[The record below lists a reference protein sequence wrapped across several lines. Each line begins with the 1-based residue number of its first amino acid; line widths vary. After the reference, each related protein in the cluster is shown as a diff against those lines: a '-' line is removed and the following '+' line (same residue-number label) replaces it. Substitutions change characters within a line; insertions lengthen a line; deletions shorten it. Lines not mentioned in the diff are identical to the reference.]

1 MQRRC
6 NTQRYS
12 CDSVGSGESLC
23 DHADGQSCRIRGSA
37 GARWR
42 EGGFS
47 LLETLMALWITGV
60 VMIVAVGSLVAM
72 ERAFF
77 QLTRAVAGIDDSW
90 VLYHA
95 MASDIRSAVSYSF
108 ANDEISIA
116 LQDGS
121 TATYR
126 LSPRSNLI
134 ERSRN
139 GYGAVPVA
147 SHVSGLS
154 YAVAP
159 GTGVRVTVRQGGS
172 ELVTNL
178 FLVFARG
185 SF

>member
-6 NTQRYS
+6 STQRYS
-12 CDSVGSGESLC
+12 CDSVGSGESPC
-23 DHADGQSCRIRGSA
+23 GDVDGQSCRKRGSA
-37 GARWR
+37 RAQWH

-47 LLETLMALWITGV
+47 LLETIMSLWITGV

-77 QLTRAVAGIDDSW
+77 QLTTAVAGIDDSW

-95 MASDIRSAVSYSF
+95 MASDIRSAVSYSY
-108 ANDEISIA
+108 ANDEISIG

-121 TATYR
+121 TAAYR
-126 LSPRSNLI
+126 LSPWSHLI

-139 GYGAVPVA
+139 GYGSVPVE

-172 ELVTNL
+172 GLVTDL
-178 FLVFARG
+178 FFVFARG